1 MKRWP
6 IVILFYRNPYKNFL
20 TSQFGHHF
28 LVIVTVADHEV
39 FVGNWLLS
47 LYIML
52 VQIFRNFMGG
62 ESVSRSHRS
71 GWFRLRLNGRFLV
84 FGLGFTSP
92 CARFWAHLDL
102 SSTVL
107 IIVFFSLYFIK
118 ELDKHPWQYCFGTC
132 LVYTFRNPSFVLF
145 PWSSSRVWNYSV
157 KQTFSRMKIQTIFIS
172 HCLHCNCMMLYDM
185 LIYYFLKVPLW

>member
-71 GWFRLRLNGRFLV
+71 GWFRLRPNRRFLV

-118 ELDKHPWQYCFGTC
+118 ELDKLLWYLFSLHISQSFFRFVS
-132 LVYTFRNPSFVLF
+132 LVIISRLELF
-145 PWSSSRVWNYSV
+145 CQANIL
-157 KQTFSRMKIQTIFIS
+157 KNEDTN
-172 HCLHCNCMMLYDM
+172 H
-185 LIYYFLKVPLW
+185 IYYSLFTLQLHDVVWYVNLFSLKVPLW

>member
-118 ELDKHPWQYCFGTC
+118 ELDIHPWQYCFGTC
-132 LVYTFRNPSFVLF
+132 LVYTIDIYMSMFTHFAILLSFCFLGHHLAF
-145 PWSSSRVWNYSV
+145 GIILSSKHSQEWRYKPYLLVIVYTAIAW
-157 KQTFSRMKIQTIFIS
+157 
-172 HCLHCNCMMLYDM
+172 CCM
-185 LIYYFLKVPLW
+185 IC